1 MILLTASV
9 LFWAKTI
16 LAYYVDFSLGVE
28 GSVQTFILWINPI
41 ATTLLMFGV
50 FLYVKK
56 FKPALVVLFLMD
68 LLNTVILYLNV
79 IFYREFTDFVTIK
92 SILGFS
98 KVSQGIYGNS
108 FALMKPH
115 DVLYWID
122 LAVFLG
128 ILIYLFA
135 KHKEIVSKPAK
146 KTVAIA
152 VSCLAA
158 LIFSINLSMSE
169 ANRPQ
174 LLQRTFDRSYIVKYL

>member
-1 MILLTASV
+1 MNRVKKAFSNRWVILLTASV

-98 KVSQGIYGNS
+98 KVSQGISGSS

-135 KHKEIVSKPAK
+135 KRKEIVSKPAK
-146 KTVAIA
+146 KNCCHRCELFGCVD
-152 VSCLAA
+152 
-158 LIFSINLSMSE
+158 
-169 ANRPQ
+169 
-174 LLQRTFDRSYIVKYL
+174 LLDQPIHE